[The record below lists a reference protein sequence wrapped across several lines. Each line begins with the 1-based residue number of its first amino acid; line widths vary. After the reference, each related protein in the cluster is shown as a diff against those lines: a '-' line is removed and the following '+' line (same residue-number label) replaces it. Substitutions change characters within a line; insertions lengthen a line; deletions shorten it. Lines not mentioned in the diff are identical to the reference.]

1 MKLVRTKISMA
12 ELREMS
18 QKMEQPFVK
27 AVVDIEQA
35 IMVVDAMLRADQE
48 ELLLEEHESKPKTSG
63 VLTSTQK
70 NTPMKVGLS
79 IQLFLIL
86 GLAMKAYILKIP
98 KYEKK

>member
-48 ELLLEEHESKPKTSG
+48 ELRLE
-63 VLTSTQK
+63 ST
-70 NTPMKVGLS
+70 NLS
-79 IQLFLIL
+79 RRPLV
-86 GLAMKAYILKIP
+86 Y
-98 KYEKK
+98 